1 MGYVLYSDRRAGSAI
16 VECLLAAAGVTPE
29 LRPVPLAG
37 DTQLG
42 AEYLAVNPMGRL
54 PALILPDGTLVTE
67 SLACALVV
75 AARHPEAGLMPP
87 LDTPQGTTALR
98 WMTLL
103 AAELYPAVT
112 RWDYPARFADDPS
125 GVAGRAQAETRRI
138 WGLVDAALSPAP
150 FALGDRLT
158 ALDVQIAVM
167 SRWSNGPASWV
178 DARCP
183 KVAAVTHA
191 VAAHPLAG
199 PAYIRHFGPR

>member
-1 MGYVLYSDRRAGSAI
+1 MGYVLYGDRRAGSAI

-37 DTQLG
+37 QTQLHP
-42 AEYLAVNPMGRL
+42 EYLAVNPMGRL

-75 AARHPEAGLMPP
+75 AARHPEARLMPP
-87 LDTPQGTTALR
+87 LDTTAGATALR
-98 WMTLL
+98 WMTVL

-112 RWDYPARFADDPS
+112 RSDYPARFADDPS
-125 GVAGRAQAETRRI
+125 GVAERAMADTRRI
-138 WGLVDAALSPAP
+138 WRLVDDALSPAP
-150 FALGDRLT
+150 FALGERFS
-158 ALDVQIAVM
+158 ALDAQIAVM

-178 DARCP
+178 DAHCP
-183 KVAAVTHA
+183 SVAAITHA
-191 VAAHPLAG
+191 VATHPLAG